1 MSDSGKIKRANRFF
15 RWAVTKWYLVAAT
28 LAACFVLFAVY
39 YIYVPRKYSHT
50 ISFTLKFDPYGSA
63 MTRDIEMFNELT
75 FINHK
80 TNFDNEKQFFRSVV
94 LAEEIVD
101 RLGLACEVYGED
113 KMGRTAL
120 LYPDSPLIYTFV
132 PAERVTSFDAKA
144 VVEGDTVALSSMHS
158 DDKESGSVIRVPKGK
173 PTETPFG
180 TITFT
185 SVGKQPHDYVH
196 INLHYR
202 LPQQVADELSHNL
215 YFTTAS
221 TFATVVNFSYVDY
234 SAERA
239 HDVVAELPHA
249 YNALWHDY
257 ILQTTK
263 KSNEF
268 ITEQLRV
275 VETLL
280 DNTETRIAEI
290 RSESGRID
298 KRVDNYKML
307 HRQMQ
312 SEVEQFSA
320 ETEIFII
327 QGILDD
333 MQRSSRLSMLP
344 LNAGIRDR
352 MLNRQITEYNTC
364 LLRLENVKASAPASS
379 EVASLTGSAV
389 AMRSA
394 IETSLRNHARQLAMT
409 EREAAENIAL
419 INEEKV
425 SFAKGEWRE
434 ADRLRTAKYIQEIYM
449 FLKQKQEECLLSMN
463 INLNA
468 VRIIKEASDEP
479 ELVSPDVPTA
489 LALTLFFGL
498 FFIPYSI
505 YLFGGA
511 FRLRL
516 TKAAEM
522 DDFTVVGSLPVFK
535 APRGKKQRVRPPLLV
550 GNDITDDV
558 NDAYRLMRTNLDF
571 LFANRRCP
579 VVSVASLDDPLL
591 CATVALNLA
600 QSYAIKGSRVL
611 LIDLDLRY
619 SLLALADRG
628 ATSVLNGIDTVAES
642 IDRGE
647 YEGID
652 LLAAGP
658 QAPNPAELL
667 DNVGERLNIDALRSQ
682 YDCIIVNSGQLSNRT
697 DVFLASKIADMTIL
711 ALRSGMMVSYLETLK
726 QLASSNELPR
736 LSLALC
742 GFDAKKRR
750 V

>member
-1 MSDSGKIKRANRFF
+1 MSDSGKIKRTNRFF

-39 YIYVPRKYSHT
+39 YAYVPRKYSHT

-101 RLGLACEVYGED
+101 RLGLACEVFSED
-113 KMGRTAL
+113 KVGITQL
-120 LYPDSPLIYTFV
+120 LYGDSPLVYTFE
-132 PAERVTSFDAKA
+132 PAERVASFEAKA
-144 VVEGDTVALSSMHS
+144 VIDADTVVLSSLS
-158 DDKESGSVIRVPKGK
+158 ADGKKSNSVVRVPEGQ
-173 PTETPFG
+173 PTDTPFG
-180 TITFT
+180 KITFT
-185 SVGKQPHDYVH
+185 RVGSQPHDCDH
-196 INLHYR
+196 FNLRYR

-221 TFATVVNFSYVDY
+221 TFATVLNFSYVDY
-234 SAERA
+234 SSERA

-268 ITEQLRV
+268 ITEQLRI
-275 VETLL
+275 VEALL
-280 DNTETRIAEI
+280 ENTETRIAEI
-290 RSESGRID
+290 RSESGRTDERID
-298 KRVDNYKML
+298 NRKML
-307 HRQMQ
+307 REQTR

-320 ETEIFII
+320 ETEMYII
-327 QGILDD
+327 RGILDD
-333 MQRSSRLSMLP
+333 MQRSGGLSMLP
-344 LNAGIRDR
+344 LNTGIRDR
-352 MLNRQITEYNTC
+352 MLNRQIAEYNTC
-364 LLRLENVKASAPASS
+364 VLRLENVKASAPSS
-379 EVASLTGSAV
+379 PEVASLTGSAV

-394 IETSLRNHARQLAMT
+394 IETSLRNHADQLAMT

-425 SFAKGEWRE
+425 SYAKGEWRE
-434 ADRLRTAKYIQEIYM
+434 ADRLRTAKYIQEIFM

-468 VRIIKEASDEP
+468 VRIIKEPSDEP

-498 FFIPYSI
+498 FFVPYSI

-516 TKAAEM
+516 TKAVEM
-522 DDFTVVGSLPVFK
+522 EEFAVVGSLPMLK
-535 APRGKKQRVRPPLLV
+535 RQRSRKQRVRPPLLV
-550 GNDITDDV
+550 ADDSTDDV

-571 LFANRRCP
+571 LFADRRCP
-579 VVSVASLDDPLL
+579 VVSVASLNDPLL

-600 QSYAIKGSRVL
+600 KAYAIKGSRVL
-611 LIDLDLRY
+611 LVDLDLRF

-628 ATSVLNGIDTVAES
+628 ATSVLNGSDSVADS
-642 IDRGE
+642 IDRNE

-667 DNVGERLNIDALRSQ
+667 DAGLARLDIDALRTQ
-682 YDCIIVNSGQLSNRT
+682 FDCIIVNSGQIASHADAFLS
-697 DVFLASKIADMTIL
+697 SKIADMTIL
-711 ALRSGMMVSYLETLK
+711 ALRSGMPVSYLQTLK
-726 QLASSNELPR
+726 KLASSNELPR

-750 V
+750 